1 MCWTYISLT
10 KNQFRTKTNGHQQDV
25 KNNWKEKPIVRH
37 ASTHTQSDNCF
48 SSKIV
53 KITPN
58 CKPSQPRR
66 WELSIVYPLQK
77 PTHLNI
83 KYSLK
88 PIHSMCSE
96 HWPLQKYQFIII
108 FDWPFHLSFLFSV
121 DNCKLHCFTVKH
133 KGCASSLNRV
143 FYE

>member
-1 MCWTYISLT
+1 MFIVPDIHKPN
-10 KNQFRTKTNGHQQDV
+10 KNPVPDKDEWPPTGC
-25 KNNWKEKPIVRH
+25 KNNLKEKPIVRH
-37 ASTHTQSDNCF
+37 ASTHTQSDFNDCF

-66 WELSIVYPLQK
+66 WELSMVYPLQK

-88 PIHSMCSE
+88 PIHSMCSV
-96 HWPLQKYQFIII
+96 H
-108 FDWPFHLSFLFSV
+108 
-121 DNCKLHCFTVKH
+121 
-133 KGCASSLNRV
+133 
-143 FYE
+143 